1 MIEEGIAYWVSA
13 LKPNDTFDPPTY
25 QCTLVV
31 DKETA
36 AKYEADGHKIKEI
49 DEQPALFFKKYY
61 RKPDGSTNLPVRVMD
76 AAKNPFDQPIGNGSK
91 INVQFEPK
99 VIENKYGTFPW
110 LDLQAIQVLEHVP
123 YNDGSLDEFDV
134 LDDSADDI
142 EF

>member
-13 LKPNDTFDPPTY
+13 TKPNDTFDPPTY

-61 RKPDGSTNLPVRVMD
+61 LRPDGSTNPPVRVVD

-91 INVQFEPK
+91 IKVQFQPK
-99 VIENKYGTFPW
+99 TVENKFGTFNR
-110 LDLQAIQVLEHVP
+110 LDLQAIQVIEHVP
-123 YNDGSLDEFDV
+123 YSDGSEDEFDV
-134 LDDSADDI
+134 LDGADDI